1 VDILMMAKAAFL
13 GAIDGLTELL
23 PVSSTA
29 HLSVAGAFL
38 GITGERLRTF
48 DLGLQAGVALAL
60 VFAFRRRIFEASRLQ
75 GGTGRASKLITN
87 IVIGF
92 LPAAAMGACAFRSI
106 QGYYFSGA
114 AFAGAIFVGS
124 AVMMWVER
132 HGNRPTRVH
141 TLDDIRPADALWIG
155 LLQCLGL
162 IVPGIGRT
170 SSTVVGGMLLGLSR
184 MVATEFSLFLASP
197 TLVTASAFGL
207 WQARDLLSTD
217 AWPLIGTGLLTS
229 FVCALGC
236 VRWLTRFLA
245 NNTYFPFAWYRNSV
259 GIVVIATLIAGAV
272 KWTDA

>member
-1 VDILMMAKAAFL
+1 MAKAALL

-38 GITGERLRTF
+38 GITGQRLRTF

-60 VFAFRRRIFEASRLQ
+60 VFAFRRRIVEASRLL
-75 GGTGRASKLITN
+75 GRTGRAPKLVTN

-92 LPAAAMGACAFRSI
+92 LPATAMGAWAFRSI
-106 QGYYFSGA
+106 QGYYLSGA
-114 AFAGAIFVGS
+114 GVAGAFFVGS

-132 HGNRPTRVH
+132 PGNRPTRVH

-162 IVPGIGRT
+162 ILPGIGRT

-184 MVATEFSLFLASP
+184 MVATEFSFLLAMP

-236 VRWLTRFLA
+236 VRWLMRFLA
-245 NNTYFPFAWYRNSV
+245 SNTYFPFAWYRISF

-272 KWTDA
+272 NWTDA